1 MPSATT
7 FASVEVAAAR
17 GSRPT
22 VVRAKAWLVHDRR
35 RRAGLRSIVTCL
47 AVLASVLIGAPFPA
61 SGDAVVLNTHLSWH
75 RCDVRFRCAGLDVP
89 VDYANSAAGS
99 LTLALV
105 ELPATGLRPVG
116 DLVMN
121 PGGPGGSG
129 VQFLETT
136 SFPSA
141 LRASFNLVSFDPRGI
156 GESDPV
162 QCVGAS
168 GIRDLIALN
177 PAPGTAAQIASVVN
191 ATKAFDRSC
200 AEHSSRTLLENV
212 STLDTVRDLDRIRS
226 ALGQTKLNYLGFSY
240 GTYLGE
246 VYAQTYPSHVRAMV
260 LDGVFDPALS
270 NDEILEQQ
278 AEGFERDLAD
288 FFAWCPRDKA
298 CTREL
303 PQGAKTAYGQL
314 FAHLAGGTVIIA
326 DLPPQYGGVQQ
337 VTVGVAGTAVLGSL
351 YSDQTWPDLA
361 SAIEQGLGGD
371 GNDLAA
377 LAYAYD
383 GLMPNG
389 EFANLMAAGTATTC
403 LDRPYPSEVTAY
415 ETLALRLANVAPDFG
430 APVAWSDLA
439 CAYWPVRAEG
449 RPEVIHAKGS
459 PPILLVGSTGDPA
472 TPYSW
477 AQSVAHELAR
487 AELLTRKGP
496 GHTGYFYSTC
506 IEKWVGSYLGALEL
520 PPKNTVCPS
529 TS

>member
-1 MPSATT
+1 MGHNPRRLSTWR
-7 FASVEVAAAR
+7 SVVTR
-17 GSRPT
+17 
-22 VVRAKAWLVHDRR
+22 LV
-35 RRAGLRSIVTCL
+35 
-47 AVLASVLIGAPFPA
+47 VLASVVVGAPVPVSGVAA
-61 SGDAVVLNTHLSWH
+61 SVGPRLDWH
-75 RCDVRFRCAGLDVP
+75 RCAVSFRCAGLDVP
-89 VDYANSAAGS
+89 LDYANQAGGS

-105 ELPATGLRPVG
+105 ELPATGSHPIG

-141 LRASFNLVSFDPRGI
+141 LRASFNLVSFDPRGV

-162 QCVGAS
+162 KCLGAS
-168 GIRDLIALN
+168 GIRDLIALD
-177 PAPGTAAQIASVVN
+177 PAPGTATQIAVVVR

-200 AEHSSRTLLENV
+200 AEHSSMTLLENV
-212 STLDTVRDLDRIRS
+212 STLDTVRDLDRIRA
-226 ALGQTKLNYLGFSY
+226 ALGQAKLNYLGFSY

-246 VYAQTYPSHVRAMV
+246 VYDQTYPSHVWAMV
-260 LDGVFDPALS
+260 LDGVFNPALS
-270 NDEILEQQ
+270 NNEILEQQ
-278 AEGFERDLAD
+278 AEGFEADLTD

-298 CTREL
+298 CSREM
-303 PQGAKTAYGQL
+303 PQGAKTAYKLL
-314 FAHLAGGTVIIA
+314 FGHLAAGAVIIA

-337 VTVGVAGTAVLGSL
+337 VTLGVAGTGVLGSL

-361 SAIEQGLGGD
+361 SAIEQALGGD
-371 GNDLAA
+371 GSELAA

-389 EFANLMAAGTATTC
+389 QFANLMAAGTAISC
-403 LDRPYPSEVTAY
+403 LDRPYPSDVAAY
-415 ETLALRLANVAPDFG
+415 ERLARRLAKVAPDFG
-430 APVAWSDLA
+430 ASVAWSDLA

-449 RPEVIHAKGS
+449 RPEAIHAKGS
-459 PPILLVGSTGDPA
+459 PPILIVGSTGDPA

-477 AQSVAHELAR
+477 AQSVTHQLAR
-487 AELLTRKGP
+487 AELLTRQGP

-506 IEKWVGSYLGALEL
+506 IERWVGSYLKTLEL
-520 PPKNTVCPS
+520 PPENTVCAT

>member
-1 MPSATT
+1 
-7 FASVEVAAAR
+7 
-17 GSRPT
+17 
-22 VVRAKAWLVHDRR
+22 
-35 RRAGLRSIVTCL
+35 VTCL
-47 AVLASVLIGAPFPA
+47 VALASVVVGAAAPV
-61 SGDAVVLNTHLSWH
+61 SDAAAAAGPHLVWH
-75 RCDVRFRCAGLDVP
+75 RCAVRFRCAGLDVP
-89 VDYANSAAGS
+89 LDYANQAGGS
-99 LTLALV
+99 LTLAVV
-105 ELPATGLRPVG
+105 ELPATGSHPVG

-141 LRASFNLVSFDPRGI
+141 LRASFNLVSFDPRGV

-162 QCVGAS
+162 QCLGAS
-168 GIRDLIALN
+168 GIRNLIALD
-177 PAPGTAAQIASVVN
+177 PAPGTAAQIAVVVR
-191 ATKAFDRSC
+191 ATKAFDQSC
-200 AEHSSRTLLENV
+200 AEHSSMTLLENV
-212 STLDTVRDLDRIRS
+212 STLDTVRDLDRIRA
-226 ALGQTKLNYLGFSY
+226 ALGQAKLSYLGFSY

-260 LDGVFDPALS
+260 LDGVFNPALS
-270 NDEILEQQ
+270 NNEILEQQ
-278 AEGFERDLAD
+278 AEGFEADLAD

-298 CTREL
+298 CSREL
-303 PQGAKTAYGQL
+303 PQGAKTAYKLL
-314 FAHLAGGTVIIA
+314 FEHLAAGAVLIA
-326 DLPPQYGGVQQ
+326 DLPPRFGGVQQ
-337 VTVGVAGTAVLGSL
+337 VTLGVAGTGVLGSL

-361 SAIEQGLGGD
+361 SAIEQALAGD
-371 GNDLAA
+371 GSYLAA

-389 EFANLMAAGTATTC
+389 QFANLMAAGTATTC
-403 LDRPYPSEVTAY
+403 LDRPYPSDVAAY
-415 ETLALRLANVAPDFG
+415 EGLAGPLAKVAPDFG
-430 APVAWSDLA
+430 ASVAWSDLA

-449 RPEVIHAKGS
+449 RPEAIQAKGS

-477 AQSVAHELAR
+477 AQSVAHQLAR

-506 IEKWVGSYLGALEL
+506 IEQWVGSYLKTLEL
-520 PPKNTVCPS
+520 PPKNTVCAS